1 MRNFIQILIIL
12 NLFSGS
18 NMFSQ
23 ESNLE
28 FQDVIEAYKCKIID
42 RAWTYE
48 KCPVENQQD
57 SSVRKTLIIKV
68 SGSEFDHL
76 IP

>member
-1 MRNFIQILIIL
+1 M
-12 NLFSGS
+12 FSGS

-48 KCPVENQQD
+48 KYSVENQQD